1 MLVSYKAD
9 VNAQNSYH
17 GLYSFE
23 GFFFYLYFK
32 ATPLMLAI
40 ADGKLSII
48 QYLLKN
54 GADTEITDY
63 RQGSIFSSTKENM
76 SSQMNLKC
84 KLY

>member
-1 MLVSYKAD
+1 
-9 VNAQNSYH
+9 
-17 GLYSFE
+17 
-23 GFFFYLYFK
+23 
-32 ATPLMLAI
+32 MLAI

-76 SSQMNLKC
+76 PSQMNLKC

>member
-1 MLVSYKAD
+1 
-9 VNAQNSYH
+9 
-17 GLYSFE
+17 
-23 GFFFYLYFK
+23 
-32 ATPLMLAI
+32 MLAI

-63 RQGSIFSSTKENM
+63 RQGSIFSSTKKNM